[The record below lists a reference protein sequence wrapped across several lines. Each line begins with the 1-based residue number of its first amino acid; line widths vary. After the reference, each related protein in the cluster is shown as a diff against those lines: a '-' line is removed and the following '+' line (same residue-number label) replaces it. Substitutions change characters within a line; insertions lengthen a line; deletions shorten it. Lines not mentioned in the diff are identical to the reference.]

1 MPPGFCLPATVF
13 DGEPGAAAIGDA
25 VEGAYALLATRCAED
40 TPAVAVRSSG
50 IDEDTAATSFAG
62 QHDTIL
68 DVRGA
73 QAVTDAML
81 AVRDSG
87 RSERARAY
95 RAGQGITGDARIAV
109 LVQQLVVADVAI
121 VAFGIDPVRG
131 DRDRI
136 VVNASWGLGESI
148 VSGSVSPDA
157 YVVRRRDQRII
168 ERTIGSKERMT
179 VAARDGAREVT
190 VPTLLRERAAL
201 GDREIVAVATLVQE
215 LESEL
220 RYPVDIEAAF
230 AGGDLY
236 LLQCRPV
243 TTLHAWTVGP

>member
-1 MPPGFCLPATVF
+1 M
-13 DGEPGAAAIGDA
+13 
-25 VEGAYALLATRCAED
+25 
-40 TPAVAVRSSG
+40 RSSG
-50 IDEDTAATSFAG
+50 IDEDTAASSFAG

-73 QAVTDAML
+73 RAVTDAVL
-81 AVRDSG
+81 AVRDSA

-95 RAGQGITGDARIAV
+95 RAGQGISGDARIAV

-121 VAFGIDPVRG
+121 VAFGIDPVRA

-148 VSGSVSPDA
+148 VSGSVTPDA
-157 YVVRRRDQRII
+157 YVVRRSDQQIV
-168 ERTIGSKERMT
+168 ERSLGSKERMT
-179 VAARDGAREVT
+179 VAARDGAREVA

-201 GDREIVAVATLVQE
+201 SDHEILAVATLVQQ
-215 LESEL
+215 LGSEL

-230 AGGDLY
+230 AAGDLY

-243 TTLHAWTVGP
+243 TTLNAWTVGA